1 MANATS
7 TATSQSSRP
16 SLITYPWSSITRF
29 EDLSKAVS
37 HYLNHRAILTSGRP
51 NSLAKESDDIVDSLI
66 ELNRLGFITVSSQ
79 PGVKE
84 EKVWQRFYVTGL
96 LPKSAFPDVLESL
109 HSGDFITL
117 LSTCDTT
124 TIHLH
129 SRIPSPPSSAPSSR
143 SPDNTEIP
151 VIPLTVLRHGPPAS
165 YTWRAVT
172 DIPLPSSF
180 ESLMEGAEPGSA
192 TEVVM
197 EDEGSLF
204 EHHVEVSFG
213 RLGLKKAFLRKLRE
227 DAVVVTAIWPDWGQ
241 TEEPMKRLIESCR
254 QINMGLV

>member
-7 TATSQSSRP
+7 AATSQSARP
-16 SLITYPWSSITRF
+16 SLITYPWSSLTRF

-37 HYLNHRAILTSGRP
+37 HYLNHRALVTSGRP
-51 NSLAKESDDIVDSLI
+51 NSLAKESDDIVDNLI
-66 ELNRLGFITVSSQ
+66 DLNQLGFITVSSQ

-84 EKVWQRFYVTGL
+84 EKVTGL

-129 SRIPSPPSSAPSSR
+129 SRIPSPPFSAPSSR
-143 SPDNTEIP
+143 PPDDTEIP

-180 ESLMEGAEPGSA
+180 ESLMEGAEPDSA

-204 EHHVEVSFG
+204 EHHVDVSFG

-241 TEEPMKRLIESCR
+241 TEEPMKKLIESCR
-254 QINMGLV
+254 KINMGLV